1 MSMPGAS
8 NRRRSTYTEG
18 MEERL
23 KFAAFKP
30 LVAGGIIRQYAKH
43 RTILFQGEIPRSLM
57 VIQSGIV
64 KVYGITSSG
73 DQRTVTLLSTG
84 DIFPVEWAFD
94 NSRVSLYYYE
104 AVTDC
109 SVLAVPKSEFV
120 QVLQSDS
127 GLKDHIFQA
136 YMAHYTSATMHIY
149 ALEHSHAQDKL
160 VYILQYLVARFGEKQ
175 ADGFTRINLRLSH
188 QDIAEMVGLTRETTA
203 VELHRLKD
211 KGLIDYQRFSY
222 CVNVPLIVQATGSD
236 EFENVEV

>member
-1 MSMPGAS
+1 
-8 NRRRSTYTEG
+8 

-23 KFAAFKP
+23 KFAPFKP
-30 LVAGGIIRQYAKH
+30 LVAVGMTRQYAKR
-43 RTILFQGEIPRSLM
+43 RTILFQGEVPRSTM
-57 VIQSGIV
+57 VVQSGIV

-73 DQRTVTLLSTG
+73 DQRTVTLLSVG
-84 DIFPVEWAFD
+84 DIFPVECVFD
-94 NSRVSLYYYE
+94 KSRVSLYYYE

-109 SVLAVPKSEFV
+109 SIFSVPKTDFLK
-120 QVLQSDS
+120 VLGSNEA
-127 GLKDHIFQA
+127 LKDHIFQE

-175 ADGFTRINLRLSH
+175 PDGLTRINLRLSH

-222 CVNVPLIVQATGSD
+222 YVNVPEIVKATGSD
-236 EFENVEV
+236 EFESVEV